1 MAEFSKAYFETEIRE
16 GFEVQSMM
24 KRAWAG
30 QIEVIEEIRKVCQR
44 HNIKWFADYGTL
56 LGAIRHKGFIPW
68 DDDIDIGMKR
78 DDLQNFI
85 KYGKDE
91 LPEGYKIL
99 CMDLEPEYD
108 SLIVRVVNS
117 TSISNDAKRMEK
129 YHGCPYVLGIDIFPL
144 DYISRDKDE
153 CQFHLEVINIIL
165 GAIDAVTSSDI
176 TEQELDSYLVQ
187 VEQLTG
193 VTIDRKVPVKLSLM
207 RLAEKL
213 CSIYGTDDADE
224 VAGIW
229 RLIWQ
234 ENFHFPKEWFDD
246 LIEVPF
252 ETVTIPVPKE
262 YDRILKIKY
271 GDNYMTPI
279 KKITHD
285 YPFYKTQEKIIQ
297 KMYKNNVKIIYICED
312 NSNGYKI
319 FK

>member
-129 YHGCPYVLGIDIFPL
+129 YGCPYVLGIDIFPL

-297 KMYKNNVKIIYICED
+297 EMYKK
-312 NSNGYKI
+312 
-319 FK
+319 

>member
-1 MAEFSKAYFETEIRE
+1 M
-16 GFEVQSMM
+16 
-24 KRAWAG
+24 
-30 QIEVIEEIRKVCQR
+30 
-44 HNIKWFADYGTL
+44 
-56 LGAIRHKGFIPW
+56 
-68 DDDIDIGMKR
+68 
-78 DDLQNFI
+78 
-85 KYGKDE
+85 
-91 LPEGYKIL
+91 
-99 CMDLEPEYD
+99 
-108 SLIVRVVNS
+108 
-117 TSISNDAKRMEK
+117 
-129 YHGCPYVLGIDIFPL
+129 
-144 DYISRDKDE
+144 
-153 CQFHLEVINIIL
+153 
-165 GAIDAVTSSDI
+165 
-176 TEQELDSYLVQ
+176 
-187 VEQLTG
+187 TG

-297 KMYKNNVKIIYICED
+297 EMYKK
-312 NSNGYKI
+312 
-319 FK
+319 

>member
-1 MAEFSKAYFETEIRE
+1 
-16 GFEVQSMM
+16 
-24 KRAWAG
+24 
-30 QIEVIEEIRKVCQR
+30 
-44 HNIKWFADYGTL
+44 
-56 LGAIRHKGFIPW
+56 
-68 DDDIDIGMKR
+68 
-78 DDLQNFI
+78 
-85 KYGKDE
+85 
-91 LPEGYKIL
+91 
-99 CMDLEPEYD
+99 
-108 SLIVRVVNS
+108 
-117 TSISNDAKRMEK
+117 MEK

-285 YPFYKTQEKIIQ
+285 YPFYKTQEKIISGRI
-297 KMYKNNVKIIYICED
+297 KDGSVINIWLELITAYSKLSVTSYPSITFHLSISITLYFNSLHHCSFFEEYTITLNSLFCDNIAVIAVPTFPAPMIVITFFSFIIPSSPSLH
-312 NSNGYKI
+312 N
-319 FK
+319 

>member
-193 VTIDRKVPVKLSLM
+193 VTIDR
-207 RLAEKL
+207 
-213 CSIYGTDDADE
+213 
-224 VAGIW
+224 
-229 RLIWQ
+229 
-234 ENFHFPKEWFDD
+234 
-246 LIEVPF
+246 
-252 ETVTIPVPKE
+252 
-262 YDRILKIKY
+262 
-271 GDNYMTPI
+271 
-279 KKITHD
+279 
-285 YPFYKTQEKIIQ
+285 
-297 KMYKNNVKIIYICED
+297 NVKIIYICED

>member
-234 ENFHFPKEWFDD
+234 ENFPKEWFDD

-297 KMYKNNVKIIYICED
+297 EMYKK
-312 NSNGYKI
+312 
-319 FK
+319 

>member
-44 HNIKWFADYGTL
+44 HNIKWFANYGTL

-297 KMYKNNVKIIYICED
+297 EMYKK
-312 NSNGYKI
+312 
-319 FK
+319 

>member
-297 KMYKNNVKIIYICED
+297 EMYKKYCENYIHM
-312 NSNGYKI
+312 
-319 FK
+319 

>member
-279 KKITHD
+279 KITHD

-297 KMYKNNVKIIYICED
+297 EMYKK
-312 NSNGYKI
+312 
-319 FK
+319 

>member
-279 KKITHD
+279 KKI
-285 YPFYKTQEKIIQ
+285 
-297 KMYKNNVKIIYICED
+297 IYICED

>member
-1 MAEFSKAYFETEIRE
+1 VEKQYTDILQRSLSRRIFIMAEFSKAYFETEIRE

-297 KMYKNNVKIIYICED
+297 EMYKK
-312 NSNGYKI
+312 
-319 FK
+319 

>member
-297 KMYKNNVKIIYICED
+297 EMYKNCLLYTSPSPRD
-312 NSNGYKI
+312 
-319 FK
+319 

>member
-99 CMDLEPEYD
+99 C
-108 SLIVRVVNS
+108 
-117 TSISNDAKRMEK
+117 NDAKRMEK

-297 KMYKNNVKIIYICED
+297 EMYKK
-312 NSNGYKI
+312 
-319 FK
+319 

>member
-285 YPFYKTQEKIIQ
+285 YPFL
-297 KMYKNNVKIIYICED
+297 
-312 NSNGYKI
+312 
-319 FK
+319 

>member
-297 KMYKNNVKIIYICED
+297 MYKK
-312 NSNGYKI
+312 
-319 FK
+319 

>member
-78 DDLQNFI
+78 
-85 KYGKDE
+85 DE

-193 VTIDRKVPVKLSLM
+193 VTIDRKVQVKLSLM

-297 KMYKNNVKIIYICED
+297 EMYKK
-312 NSNGYKI
+312 
-319 FK
+319 

>member
-68 DDDIDIGMKR
+68 DDDIDIG
-78 DDLQNFI
+78 
-85 KYGKDE
+85 
-91 LPEGYKIL
+91 IL

-297 KMYKNNVKIIYICED
+297 EMYKK
-312 NSNGYKI
+312 
-319 FK
+319 

>member
-117 TSISNDAKRMEK
+117 TSISN
-129 YHGCPYVLGIDIFPL
+129 YVLGIDIFPL

-246 LIEVPF
+246 LIEVPY
-252 ETVTIPVPKE
+252 ETVTKPVPKE

-297 KMYKNNVKIIYICED
+297 EMYKK
-312 NSNGYKI
+312 
-319 FK
+319 